1 MSAGTRSEL
10 LLLCTIGW
18 LECLGSKLIQG
29 LLIQVWAA
37 RSTKYRECG
46 WGALLS
52 TQDSSWG
59 NKHLPYKLMNKPLTK
74 FFWVTKFW
82 YQREGWPFL
91 KHKMGLS
98 HAELGLWTAIGKGWA
113 ESKDGPINL
122 MWISV
127 QIRGSMFRQCF
138 GILNEVQKLWN
149 SESS

>member
-1 MSAGTRSEL
+1 VTCRERREGMSAGTRSEL

-29 LLIQVWAA
+29 LLIQVWVA
-37 RSTKYRECG
+37 RSTKCRERG
-46 WGALLS
+46 WGALHS

-59 NKHLPYKLMNKPLTK
+59 NKHLSYKLMNKPLTK
-74 FFWVTKFW
+74 FFWITKFW

-98 HAELGLWTAIGKGWA
+98 HVELGLWTTIGKGWA
-113 ESKDGPINL
+113 KSKDGPINL

-127 QIRGSMFRQCF
+127 QIRGSMFR
-138 GILNEVQKLWN
+138 
-149 SESS
+149 